1 MVDVADDLDNA
12 ELDNA
17 LESAVNAVSD
27 VSITDERNTGPEE
40 GGWKCIKCGNM
51 NYAYR
56 DRCNMRKCR
65 EPRPHFGG
73 GDAAANAND
82 NSNTD
87 EDGKNAKKSK
97 QMREGDWICKK
108 CGNVNFATRVRCNMR
123 KCQAPR
129 EEWVC
134 KVCNNINY
142 KFRTVCNMRKCQAPR
157 PPESYPDYINM
168 QRVHGRDSFTFP
180 SQPSSIGHNQNYP
193 QLQALLGPGFE
204 PTRLPGHH
212 FGHHPAE
219 NFSGPFR
226 DPLPLGDHF
235 GGHPGDHFSGH
246 PSGQFDFG
254 GPPAPYYRRDRTD
267 RDAHGDELSNR
278 LRRNRGVDSFPREM
292 REGDWT
298 CAECGN
304 INFANRTQCNMRK
317 CRAEK
322 PL

>member
-1 MVDVADDLDNA
+1 MTDDNTQNGGNVLPD
-12 ELDNA
+12 EGGVA
-17 LESAVNAVSD
+17 LE
-27 VSITDERNTGPEE
+27 G

-65 EPRPHFGG
+65 EPRPQFAG
-73 GDAAANAND
+73 GDDGAND
-82 NSNTD
+82 NDNDNSDSEGN
-87 EDGKNAKKSK
+87 GPKKSK
-97 QMREGDWICKK
+97 EMREGDWICKK
-108 CGNVNFATRVRCNMR
+108 CGNINFATRLRCNMR

-157 PPESYPDYINM
+157 PPESYPDYISM
-168 QRVHGRDSFTFP
+168 QRGHGSRDGFAFP

-204 PTRLPGHH
+204 HANTGHH
-212 FGHHPAE
+212 FGRHPAE
-219 NFSGPFR
+219 NLGG
-226 DPLPLGDHF
+226 LPVDHF
-235 GGHPGDHFSGH
+235 GGHSIDHFSGH
-246 PSGQFDFG
+246 PSGHFDFT
-254 GPPAPYYRRDRTD
+254 GPPVGYGYCRDRGD
-267 RDAHGDELSNR
+267 RDGHGDELANGH
-278 LRRNRGVDSFPREM
+278 RRSRRVDSFPREM

-298 CAECGN
+298 CIECGN
-304 INFANRTQCNMRK
+304 VNFANRTQCNMRK

-322 PL
+322 PLS

>member
-1 MVDVADDLDNA
+1 MVDIADDDAQN
-12 ELDNA
+12 
-17 LESAVNAVSD
+17 SVNNKE
-27 VSITDERNTGPEE
+27 ERGTNNEE

-73 GDAAANAND
+73 ADEATQD
-82 NSNTD
+82 NKNTN
-87 EDGKNAKKSK
+87 EEGKDKNIRSK

-108 CGNVNFATRVRCNMR
+108 CGNVNFATRLRCNMR

-168 QRVHGRDSFTFP
+168 QRGHGRDGFSFP
-180 SQPSSIGHNQNYP
+180 SQPSSIGQNYP

-204 PTRLPGHH
+204 HPTRLPGPQ
-212 FGHHPAE
+212 FGRHPGN
-219 NFSGPFR
+219 NFGGSFR
-226 DPLPLGDHF
+226 DQLGDHF

-246 PSGQFDFG
+246 PGGHFDFG
-254 GPPAPYYRRDRTD
+254 GSPAPYIYRRDRTD
-267 RDAHGDELSNR
+267 RDGHGDELSNGH
-278 LRRNRGVDSFPREM
+278 RRNRGVDSFPREM

-298 CAECGN
+298 CVECGN
-304 INFANRTQCNMRK
+304 VNFANRTQCNMRK

-322 PL
+322 PLS